1 MREIKFRGKLIAA
14 KNHWV
19 YGAYIPAKISSWE
32 EDTIFDGQ
40 TRWVVDPNTIGQ
52 YTGYKDVDGKEIYDG
67 DVLEDV
73 DICKYRRIV
82 RFGEYAN
89 VSDKEKY
96 NYGFYVDFLSERIQK
111 MFRKELLFWVNHY
124 GHWKCRVVG
133 NIYDSLKPGEQ
144 DDEQL

>member
-52 YTGYKDVDGKEIYDG
+52 YTGYKDVDGKEIYEG
-67 DVLEDV
+67 DILKMFDEPDV
-73 DICKYRRIV
+73 GGIVV
-82 RFGEYAN
+82 RFGECEGPMYG
-89 VSDKEKY
+89 VQ
-96 NYGFYVDFLSERIQK
+96 NYGFYVTFLIKELNLINRQDFL
-111 MFRKELLFWVNHY
+111 FWYRKGV
-124 GHWKCRVVG
+124 KVIG
-133 NIYDSLKPGEQ
+133 NIYDNPEEGK
-144 DDEQL
+144 